1 MSYHNDQ
8 PIALN
13 IMTPMVERPRREHRK
28 DDRERHNKRRDPRNN
43 FDRKPKH
50 FKGWEDSDE

>member
-1 MSYHNDQ
+1 
-8 PIALN
+8 
-13 IMTPMVERPRREHRK
+13 MVERPRREHRK

-50 FKGWEDSDE
+50 FRGWEDSDE